1 MSRIPRHGDDRLTFA
16 ALRAA
21 LRWAILIELEDRAS
35 NDQLPPVEWRS
46 DATSGDDSPGES

>member
-1 MSRIPRHGDDRLTFA
+1 LTLA

-21 LRWAILIELEDRAS
+21 LPRAILIELEDRAS
-35 NDQLPPVEWRS
+35 NDQRPSAEWRF